1 MATIRSITENETSE
15 RAKFLLQLAID
26 RGVAD
31 MDLSC
36 LDLNVIVCRGRK
48 PKLLALVETLAM
60 IKDGTIPKKSLEIL
74 TEKRKKEGN
83 DE

>member
-1 MATIRSITENETSE
+1 MVTIRSITENETSE

-36 LDLNVIVCRGRK
+36 LDNVIICRGRK

-60 IKDGTIPKKSLEIL
+60 IKDGTM
-74 TEKRKKEGN
+74 EG
-83 DE
+83 